1 MFTSSSKIRW
11 EIMAI
16 RRYVSL
22 FSGGMGLDLGLEHA
36 GFEPLLC
43 NEIDK
48 MAVETIRLNKPHLP
62 VLACS
67 VESITGEQ
75 IREVSGL
82 NEHPLD
88 LLAGG
93 PPCQSFSVY
102 GNRKGIQDGRGKML
116 FEYLRLVGELRPKVF
131 IMENVRGLH
140 SMPLIPEK
148 LLSEV
153 ENAEPWMAEK
163 GSLVRELMLEFEKI
177 GYHVDGFLVNSVNYG
192 APQIR
197 ERLILIGNRYNLVA
211 KFPEPTHSNRPSDNL
226 PQFRTLRD
234 VIGNG
239 FRDNDSDL
247 MNFSPRK
254 LNYLAMVPPGGNW
267 RSLPVEIQKES
278 MGKSWY
284 LKGGRS
290 ATWRRLSWD
299 YPSPT
304 VVTMPN
310 HSSTSMCHPNEV
322 RALTVGECAAI
333 QEFPKDWKFSGRTSD
348 KYKQI
353 GNAVPLKLGEMAGRC
368 ASELLARIDL
378 IETGSACEPSEHIP
392 SRVEHLRSH
401 VRTKR
406 YWHKGQALAGDHDY
420 YADKEEEEEEQEPQL
435 LLL

>member
-1 MFTSSSKIRW
+1 
-11 EIMAI
+11 
-16 RRYVSL
+16 
-22 FSGGMGLDLGLEHA
+22 MGLDLGLERS
-36 GFEPLLC
+36 GFEVLLC

-48 MAVETIRLNKPHLP
+48 MAVETIKLNKPNLP

-67 VESITGEQ
+67 IEDITGEQ
-75 IREVSGL
+75 IRDVSGL
-82 NEHPLD
+82 YNSPLD

-102 GNRKGIQDGRGKML
+102 GNRKGIHDGRGRML
-116 FEYLRLVGELRPKVF
+116 FEYLRLVDELRPRVF
-131 IMENVRGLH
+131 VMENVRGLH

-148 LLSEV
+148 LLPEV

-163 GSLVRELMLEFEKI
+163 GSLVQELIKEFEKI
-177 GYHVDGFLVNSVNYG
+177 GYRVDGFLVNSVNYG

-197 ERLILIGNRYNLVA
+197 ERLILIGNRYNIVA
-211 KFPEPTHSNRPSDNL
+211 NFPEPTHSNRPGDGL
-226 PQFRTLRD
+226 PPFRNLRD
-234 VIGNG
+234 AIGES
-239 FRDNDSDL
+239 FRDPDPSL

-254 LNYLAMVPPGGNW
+254 LKYLEMVPPGGNW
-267 RSLPVEIQKES
+267 RSLPIEIQKES

-310 HSSTSMCHPNEV
+310 HASTSMCHPDEV

-333 QEFPKDWKFSGRTSD
+333 QEFPENWRFAGRTAD

-353 GNAVPLKLGEMAGRC
+353 GNAVPLRLGEVAGC
-368 ASELLARIDL
+368 CVQNLLHRIDQ
-378 IETGSACEPSEHIP
+378 IEKSSSGAGTMELIP
-392 SRVEHLRSH
+392 SRIEYLRSH

-420 YADKEEEEEEQEPQL
+420 YTEGEDEELHAQL
-435 LLL
+435 PLL

>member
-1 MFTSSSKIRW
+1 MQK
-11 EIMAI
+11 
-16 RRYVSL
+16 RRFVSL
-22 FSGGMGLDLGLEHA
+22 FSGGMGLDLGLEKA
-36 GFEPLLC
+36 GFEPILC
-43 NEIDK
+43 NEIDS
-48 MAVETIRLNKPHLP
+48 MAVETVRLNKPSLP

-67 VESITGEQ
+67 VENITGEQ
-75 IREVSGL
+75 VRELSGL
-82 NEHPLD
+82 GRAPLD

-102 GNRKGIQDGRGKML
+102 GNRKGIHDGRGKML
-116 FEYLRLVGELRPKVF
+116 FEYLRMVQELQPKVF

-140 SMPLIPEK
+140 SMPLIPSN
-148 LLSEV
+148 LVSDV
-153 ENAEPWMAEK
+153 EGAEPWMAEK
-163 GSLVRELMLEFEKI
+163 GSLVRELIREFEQI
-177 GYHVDGFLVNSVNYG
+177 GYRVDGFLVNSVNYG

-197 ERLILIGNRYNLVA
+197 ERLILVGNRFGLKA
-211 KFPEPTHSNRPSDNL
+211 AFPQPTHSNRPADKL
-226 PQFRTLRD
+226 QQFKTLRD
-234 VIGNG
+234 AIGPK
-239 FRDNDSDL
+239 FTDPDPSL

-254 LNYLAMVPPGGNW
+254 LGYLKMVPPGGNW

-310 HSSTSMCHPNEV
+310 HASTSMCHPDDV

-333 QEFPKDWKFSGRTSD
+333 QEFPSEWKFSGRTSD

-353 GNAVPLKLGEMAGRC
+353 GNAVPLRLGEMAGRC
-368 ASELLARIDL
+368 ADNLLTRIDEL
-378 IETGSACEPSEHIP
+378 GQDANPDVGVKIP
-392 SRVEHLRSH
+392 SGIEHLRSH

-406 YWHKGQALAGDHDY
+406 YWHNGQALAGDHGY
-420 YADKEEEEEEQEPQL
+420 YPEEEGDFEVEEQAQL
-435 LLL
+435 PLV

>member
-1 MFTSSSKIRW
+1 MKKRKF
-11 EIMAI
+11 
-16 RRYVSL
+16 VSL
-22 FSGGMGLDLGLEHA
+22 FSGGMGLDLGLERA
-36 GFEPLLC
+36 GLEPLLC

-62 VLACS
+62 VLGCS
-67 VESITGEQ
+67 IEDITGDRVRAE
-75 IREVSGL
+75 SGL
-82 NEHPLD
+82 RDRPLD

-102 GNRKGIQDGRGKML
+102 GNRKGIHDGRGKML
-116 FEYLRLVGELRPKVF
+116 FEYLRLVAELRPRVF

-148 LLSEV
+148 VISEV
-153 ENAEPWMAEK
+153 VNAEPWMAEK
-163 GSLVRELMLEFEKI
+163 GSLVRELIREFERI
-177 GYHVDGFLVNSVNYG
+177 GYRVDGFLVNSVNYG

-197 ERLILIGNRYNLVA
+197 ERLILVGNRYNLVA
-211 KFPEPTHSNRPSDNL
+211 NFPQPTHSNRPSDGL
-226 PQFRTLRD
+226 PPFKTLRD
-234 VIGNG
+234 VLGSE
-239 FRDNDSDL
+239 FRDHDPSL

-254 LNYLAMVPPGGNW
+254 LKYLAMVPPGGNW
-267 RSLPVEIQKES
+267 RSLPIEVQKES

-299 YPSPT
+299 FPSPT

-310 HSSTSMCHPNEV
+310 HASTSMCHPAHV

-333 QEFPKDWKFSGRTSD
+333 QEFPAEWKFSGRTSD

-353 GNAVPLKLGEMAGRC
+353 GNAVPLKLGEIAGQC
-368 ASELLARIDL
+368 ALDLLSRIDKL
-378 IETGSACEPSEHIP
+378 EKRVSQATSEELIP
-392 SRVEHLRSH
+392 SRIESLRSH

-420 YADKEEEEEEQEPQL
+420 YAGSEEEVDESQL
-435 LLL
+435 PLL